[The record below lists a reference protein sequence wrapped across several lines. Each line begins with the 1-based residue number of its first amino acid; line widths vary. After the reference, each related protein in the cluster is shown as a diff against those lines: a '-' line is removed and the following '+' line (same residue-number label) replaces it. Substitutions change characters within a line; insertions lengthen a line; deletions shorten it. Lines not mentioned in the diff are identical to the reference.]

1 MSEQLNQPSEVSI
14 ANSLAA
20 MGADVSGMPPL
31 EDVDT
36 FRVAPTG
43 EQQALDFLNE
53 PYDPSWPEPKK
64 NRWEEFN
71 FGEVATT
78 PAAAAKRTLADMEAE
93 RTRAATMQDE
103 QMKAQREREAQAQD
117 PAGQADLAGK
127 KADAAA
133 KQLGLQD
140 AYLQEMEYQSH
151 LNTVMNSGASRAER
165 QAAISAIDGLATAI
179 GKRTMG
185 AGAGSRDAMQA
196 GKKAVGFIDW
206 KQEYNPFADYT
217 PQVDVMRRGS
227 ENRIGA
233 IRQQMEAAGAPVPEF
248 RGATA
253 APANPAQTVL
263 QRFSVKAP
271 DGNAVMFEGSPV
283 ISIPRAGKQVFM
295 RQTPNGGFVEL
306 TEQQAAA
313 LRGQ

>member
-1 MSEQLNQPSEVSI
+1 
-14 ANSLAA
+14 
-20 MGADVSGMPPL
+20 
-31 EDVDT
+31 
-36 FRVAPTG
+36 
-43 EQQALDFLNE
+43 
-53 PYDPSWPEPKK
+53 
-64 NRWEEFN
+64 
-71 FGEVATT
+71 
-78 PAAAAKRTLADMEAE
+78 
-93 RTRAATMQDE
+93 MQDE
-103 QMKAQREREAQAQD
+103 QMKAQRERELAASD
-117 PAGQADLAGK
+117 PAARADLAAK
-127 KADAAA
+127 QADAAS

-227 ENRIGA
+227 ETRIGA

-248 RGATA
+248 KGAPPPPEPNQIVVKQFGMKREDGTPITFRGA
-253 APANPAQTVL
+253 
-263 QRFSVKAP
+263 
-271 DGNAVMFEGSPV
+271 PV
-283 ISIPRAGKQVFM
+283 IRTAEGGKEVYERLGTDGKFY
-295 RQTPNGGFVEL
+295 TLTEKEITEL
-306 TEQQAAA
+306 TG
-313 LRGQ
+313 GQ